1 MLGYSEAYTFEGTHD
16 REDEAQNLI
25 VAKRRTPENRGIM
38 FKIEIPD
45 TETAIGKATVS
56 KLKVPLAAGM
66 LRSSQRSLAV
76 SLMTKHQ
83 KLQNPEESPSS
94 VEVDKATI
102 TLKVGETSTITASVL
117 PVGASQEVTF
127 TSSNPPK
134 AKVNASGV
142 VEGVAE
148 GTANITVASKG
159 SPSINK
165 VVQVTVEAA
174 D

>member
-1 MLGYSEAYTFEGTHD
+1 
-16 REDEAQNLI
+16 
-25 VAKRRTPENRGIM
+25 
-38 FKIEIPD
+38 
-45 TETAIGKATVS
+45 
-56 KLKVPLAAGM
+56 
-66 LRSSQRSLAV
+66 
-76 SLMTKHQ
+76 MTKHQ
-83 KLQNPEESPSS
+83 KLQNHETSPSS

-117 PVGASQEVTF
+117 PTGASQEVTF

-134 AKVNASGV
+134 AKVNASGM

-148 GTANITVASKG
+148 GTANITVASKEN
-159 SPSINK
+159 PSISK

>member
-1 MLGYSEAYTFEGTHD
+1 MDH
-16 REDEAQNLI
+16 N
-25 VAKRRTPENRGIM
+25 
-38 FKIEIPD
+38 
-45 TETAIGKATVS
+45 
-56 KLKVPLAAGM
+56 
-66 LRSSQRSLAV
+66 
-76 SLMTKHQ
+76 
-83 KLQNPEESPSS
+83 
-94 VEVDKATI
+94 TI
-102 TLKVGETSTITASVL
+102 TVKVGETFTINASVL
-117 PVGASQEVTF
+117 PAGASQEVTF

-134 AKVNASGV
+134 AKVNAAVV

>member
-1 MLGYSEAYTFEGTHD
+1 
-16 REDEAQNLI
+16 
-25 VAKRRTPENRGIM
+25 
-38 FKIEIPD
+38 
-45 TETAIGKATVS
+45 
-56 KLKVPLAAGM
+56 M

-83 KLQNPEESPSS
+83 KLQNPETSPSS
-94 VEVDKATI
+94 VTVDHDTI
-102 TLKVGETSTITASVL
+102 AVKVGETSTITASVL

-148 GTANITVASKG
+148 GTANITVASKE

>member
-1 MLGYSEAYTFEGTHD
+1 M
-16 REDEAQNLI
+16 
-25 VAKRRTPENRGIM
+25 
-38 FKIEIPD
+38 
-45 TETAIGKATVS
+45 
-56 KLKVPLAAGM
+56 
-66 LRSSQRSLAV
+66 
-76 SLMTKHQ
+76 
-83 KLQNPEESPSS
+83 
-94 VEVDKATI
+94 DKATI

-117 PVGASQEVTF
+117 PTGTNQEVTF

-148 GTANITVASKG
+148 GTTNITVASKG

-165 VVQVTVEAA
+165 VVQVTVETA

>member
-1 MLGYSEAYTFEGTHD
+1 
-16 REDEAQNLI
+16 
-25 VAKRRTPENRGIM
+25 
-38 FKIEIPD
+38 
-45 TETAIGKATVS
+45 
-56 KLKVPLAAGM
+56 
-66 LRSSQRSLAV
+66 
-76 SLMTKHQ
+76 MTKHQ

-134 AKVNASGV
+134 AKAKVNASGV